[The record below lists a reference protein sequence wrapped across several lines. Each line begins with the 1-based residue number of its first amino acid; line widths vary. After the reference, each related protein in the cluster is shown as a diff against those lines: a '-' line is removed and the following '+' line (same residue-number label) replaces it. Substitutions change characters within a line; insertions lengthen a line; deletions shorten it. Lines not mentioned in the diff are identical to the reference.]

1 MAGLFNDPEI
11 SPGSEEVDDY
21 DIKREIGRGGDGT
34 VYLGFDSKVGREVAI
49 KLINSD
55 RRVDETTERRF
66 QAESEAIA
74 SLDHPHIIPIY
85 ANGKMDGR
93 PFYTMKYVAGG
104 SLATRLDEFATPD
117 TAAALMIKV
126 ARAVHH
132 AHERGILHRDLK
144 PSNILLDDQLEPF
157 ISDFGLAKRYEE
169 NNDLTVTGAVMGT
182 PSFMSP
188 EQARG
193 DNAQITITS
202 DVFSLGSILY
212 QILTGKLPFEGTTSH
227 HVLRSVIETQ
237 ITFSRENRQNLGKD
251 LVTICLKCL
260 EKDPKKR
267 YSSALALAEDLERWR
282 DGKPIEARPVQ
293 AGERLRKWIRRRP
306 VAAALVA
313 VSSLSLL
320 IMGIGG
326 TMFTL
331 QLREANRE
339 ILVKA
344 AEEHEALVQLTED
357 NGLRHFEDGDYFSA
371 LPWFVS
377 ALKLDAGNEERELI
391 HRRRIGAALRSSP
404 KLIHLWR
411 HKVEASEA
419 LFSPDGKRILIV
431 AKGGNKQLRLLE
443 TASGLDAH
451 EPLEHR
457 TPIKQAVFNHDGS
470 RIACACEDGQIWIWD
485 TATGRP
491 VVPALID
498 RSSAVFIGFNNDG
511 GQLITTSLEG
521 ILKVRDTTTGD
532 EIMTRSQGF
541 QIESAALDPNGG
553 RIAIGASLGRFR
565 VVDLKSGVVSFET
578 TTNLKSPVRVL
589 RYNGDGSRLIALTGH
604 SAEVFDSEDGRLI
617 SPILKHPRDFWIY
630 DGVFDPTGTRLATCG
645 RDGMAR
651 IREFESGSS
660 PFSPLQHKSGVRRV
674 AYSPLGDRILT
685 CGDDRTAIFWSA
697 RTGERIGP
705 PLRHRRGIIHMD
717 FSHDGSM
724 VLTTDSGETRLWSL
738 AGGMQAG
745 PVITQS
751 RAFRLKVSGD
761 GQHVVV
767 ADGSN
772 EVERYHVA
780 SGLAVGDVS
789 KIDPFALPAAPCD
802 SHTVRTLS
810 NPSGGSKAVIDGNIA
825 ALHELETGAK
835 QGKAMEHNE
844 LIWIAKFS
852 GDGSL
857 LATGSSDNS
866 ARVWDAKSG
875 KPITPP
881 LLSET
886 AVMNVDLSN
895 SGDRLATSSKSEWI
909 SVWDLSPARNSIDD
923 LEKLSELL
931 SGFEVHPRLGLIEKE
946 DLPHKAILD
955 GSRLPD
961 LAVCK
966 RWIWNSILHHSI
978 DQGSQ
983 TGSQIVN
990 AVPGGGDLDLLRKRL
1005 QLKLGPSNLAPEVV
1019 EELAK
1024 NGTLDGELGRKL
1036 KSSRKW
1042 EQAEFHL
1049 RKAVAADPN
1058 RAAYWKNLA
1067 DAQAGLKQLE
1077 LSLESRDR
1085 AISVNPNSASLFENR
1100 GQTYLKMEKWDEA
1113 IADFRIAAG
1122 IHSKMLFSSVGEK
1135 SPIPPREGTVPASC
1149 IDLSNYY
1156 NNSLDYYPLIDEIP
1170 GKELTDIPRGLVEFG
1185 GIPFDVRGAIR
1196 LTGSKTAP
1204 YMLPLPMGVP
1214 GIQIGRRCQR
1224 LHFLH
1229 TVHHEFAEGRDYG
1242 AIVVVFDNGRNE
1254 AIRLRYGHH
1263 ARDCYFSLPKPLE
1276 DPASAAV
1283 WDAGQSFERGNPT
1296 LYRSTW
1302 ENPNPDSEIVMI
1314 HYLSLN
1320 SAPNPILFAITAE

>member
-1 MAGLFNDPEI
+1 MAGLFDDPELQA
-11 SPGSEEVDDY
+11 GSEEVDDY

-49 KLINSD
+49 KLINTD
-55 RRVDETTERRF
+55 RGVDNTTEQRF
-66 QAESEAIA
+66 RAESEAIA

-93 PFYTMKYVAGG
+93 PFYTMKYVTGG
-104 SLATRLDEFATPD
+104 SLATRLDAFATPD
-117 TAAALMIKV
+117 TGAALMIKV

-157 ISDFGLAKRYEE
+157 ISDFGLAKRYGE
-169 NNDLTVTGAVMGT
+169 NNDLTLTGAVMGT

-193 DNAQITITS
+193 DNAQITTTS

-237 ITFSRENRQNLGKD
+237 ITFSKEHRQNIGKD
-251 LVTICLKCL
+251 LITICQKCL
-260 EKDPKKR
+260 EKDPHKR
-267 YSSALALAEDLERWR
+267 YPSALALAEDLERWTN
-282 DGKPIEARPVQ
+282 GEPIEARPVQ

-306 VAAALVA
+306 VAAALVS
-313 VSSLSLL
+313 VSILSLL
-320 IMGIGG
+320 TIGIGG

-331 QLREANRE
+331 RLQEANRE
-339 ILVKA
+339 ILKKS
-344 AEEHEALVQLTED
+344 AEEHEALVRLTED
-357 NGLRHFEDGDYFSA
+357 NGLRHFEEGDYFSA

-377 ALKLDAGNEERELI
+377 ALKLDAGNEERELV
-391 HRRRIGAALRSSP
+391 HRRRIGVALRSSP

-411 HKVEASEA
+411 HKVEASKA

-443 TASGLDAH
+443 TASGLDAL
-451 EPLEHR
+451 EPMEHR
-457 TPIKQAVFNHDGS
+457 TPIKRAVFNHDGS
-470 RIACACEDGQIWIWD
+470 RIACACEDGEIWIWD

-491 VVPALID
+491 VVPAMVD
-498 RSSAVFIGFNNDG
+498 RSSAVFIGFSNDG
-511 GQLITTSLEG
+511 DQLITASLEG

-532 EIMTRSQGF
+532 EIMTKSQGF

-565 VVDLKSGVVSFET
+565 IVNLKNGVVLFET
-578 TTNLKSPVRVL
+578 TTTSKSPVRVL
-589 RYNGDGSRLIALTGH
+589 RYSGDGSRLMALTGH
-604 SAEVFDSEDGRLI
+604 WAEVFDSEDGRLV
-617 SPILKHPRDFWIY
+617 SPLLKHGRNWIY
-630 DGVFDPTGTRLATCG
+630 DGVFDPSGTHLATCG

-660 PFSPLQHKSGVRRV
+660 PFSPLQHKHGVRRV

-685 CGDDRTAIFWSA
+685 CGDDRTAVFWSA
-697 RTGERIGP
+697 KTGERIGP
-705 PLRHRRGIIHMD
+705 PLRHRGRIIHVD

-751 RAFRLKVSGD
+751 RAFRLNVSGD

-767 ADGSN
+767 ADESN

-789 KIDPFALPAAPCD
+789 KIDPFTLPAAPCD
-802 SHTVRTLS
+802 SDTVRTLA
-810 NPSGGSKAVIDGNIA
+810 NPSGGSKAVINENVA
-825 ALHELETGAK
+825 VFYELETGARL
-835 QGKAMEHNE
+835 GKTMEHNE
-844 LIWIAKFS
+844 LIWSARFS

-866 ARVWDAKSG
+866 ARVWDAESG

-886 AVMNVDLSN
+886 AVMNVDFSD
-895 SGDRLATSSKSEWI
+895 SGDRLATSSNGEWI
-909 SVWDLSPARNSIDD
+909 SVWDLSPAQNSIDE

-931 SGFEVHPRLGLIEKE
+931 SGFELHPRLGLIENE
-946 DLPHKAILD
+946 DLPDKAILE
-955 GSRLPD
+955 GSRLPG
-961 LAVCK
+961 LAERK
-966 RWIWNSILHHSI
+966 RWIWNSILRHSI
-978 DQGSQ
+978 DQESR
-983 TGSQIVN
+983 TGSEIAK
-990 AVPGGGDLDLLRKRL
+990 AVPGGGDLDLLRGRL
-1005 QLKLGPSNLAPEVV
+1005 LVKLGPSNITPEVL

-1024 NGTLDGELGRKL
+1024 NESLGGEIGRKL
-1036 KSSRKW
+1036 RTSRKW

-1049 RKAVAADPN
+1049 RKAIAADPN

-1067 DAQAGLKQLE
+1067 DAQAGLKQLD

-1085 AISVNPNSASLFENR
+1085 AISANPNSAGLYENR
-1100 GQTYLKMEKWDEA
+1100 GHTYLKMKKWDEA

-1122 IHSKMLFSSVGEK
+1122 IHSKMLFSSVGED

-1149 IDLSNYY
+1149 IDLSDYY
-1156 NNSLDYYPLIDEIP
+1156 NNSLDYYHLIDEIP

-1185 GIPFDVRGAIR
+1185 GVPFDVRGAIR

-1204 YMLPLPMGVP
+1204 YMLPLPNSVP

-1229 TVHHEFAEGRDYG
+1229 TVHHEFAEGGRYG
-1242 AIVVVFDNGRNE
+1242 AIVVVFDDGRNE
-1254 AIRLRYGHH
+1254 TIHLRYGHH
-1263 ARDCYFSLPKPLE
+1263 ARDCYFSIPKPLE

-1302 ENPNPDSEIVMI
+1302 ENPNLDSEIVMV
-1314 HYLSLN
+1314 HYVSLN